1 MGPVAVVPVPVAAAA
16 RHVVVVGT
24 RTGGAVVGAGAETAG
39 LLASTIVSCERMGMK
54 LGPDRVWLVECLL
67 RLLLLLGMR
76 VRVMQLAPA

>member
-1 MGPVAVVPVPVAAAA
+1 MAPVAAAAA

-39 LLASTIVSCERMGMK
+39 PLSSTMVGCERMRMK
-54 LGPDRVWLVECLL
+54 LDPDRVWLIERFL

>member
-1 MGPVAVVPVPVAAAA
+1 MVPVAAVPVAVAAAA
-16 RHVVVVGT
+16 RHVVGT
-24 RTGGAVVGAGAETAG
+24 RTGGAVVGAGAETAR